1 MKKNF
6 SMTSVQSTF
15 AARRGIMPPVRAIAL
30 IILLIGAGTAF
41 ASTATV
47 DVSATVSKINNCK
60 FNTGDSTLNLGVFDP
75 NFQVDRTIKT
85 SLIFKCSGSDDQA
98 VFYINS
104 DFGSFEAGSDIDR
117 KMRHS
122 SMLEAYIPY
131 RLSVDKASGE
141 RGRDDDQYCTI
152 SIKVKGSDFSEVYSG
167 SYSDVVYISI
177 DQ

>member
-6 SMTSVQSTF
+6 SITSVQSIF
-15 AARRGIMPPVRAIAL
+15 AARRGIM
-30 IILLIGAGTAF
+30 LLIKVFTFLFLLLGADITF
-41 ASTATV
+41 ASNATV
-47 DVSATVSKINNCK
+47 EVSATVSGINNCK
-60 FNTGDSTLNLGVFDP
+60 FNTGDSTLNLGVLDP
-75 NFQVDRTIKT
+75 NFQIDRTIKT
-85 SLIFKCSGSDDQA
+85 SLIFKCSGSDDPA
-98 VFYINS
+98 VFFINS

-117 KMRHS
+117 KMSHS

-141 RGRDDDQYCTI
+141 RGRDEDQYCTI

>member
-1 MKKNF
+1 MKKKF
-6 SMTSVQSTF
+6 SITTAQSIF
-15 AARRGIMPPVRAIAL
+15 AEKRGLMPPVRVIAL
-30 IILLIGAGTAF
+30 IFLLIGAETAV
-41 ASTATV
+41 ASNATV
-47 DVSATVSKINNCK
+47 EVSATVSGINNCK
-60 FNTGDSTLNLGVFDP
+60 FNTGDSTLNLGVLDP
-75 NFQVDRTIKT
+75 NFQIDRTIKT
-85 SLIFKCSGSDDQA
+85 SLIFKCSGSDDPA
-98 VFYINS
+98 VFFINS

-117 KMRHS
+117 KMSHS

-141 RGRDDDQYCTI
+141 RGRDEDQYCTI